1 VGVIRWFATALL
13 VTAVLIVWFALSLTV
28 QGAGPAH
35 GRATPKSLGF
45 SHPYTKNIGVFDG
58 PVHEGS
64 TQPQSQISEHFFQLK
79 REESVSF
86 SSVQFYHLISPSGI
100 AVLSVDGDVPLAQ
113 TLRGLEGQRVKL
125 TLENATLVLQKVER

>member
-13 VTAVLIVWFALSLTV
+13 VTGVLIVWFALSLTA
-28 QGAGPAH
+28 QAQA
-35 GRATPKSLGF
+35 
-45 SHPYTKNIGVFDG
+45 
-58 PVHEGS
+58 
-64 TQPQSQISEHFFQLK
+64 SEHFFQLK